1 MEDQSAS
8 RLVPTALVESTIH
21 EEFPVIDKKSYI
33 DRSID
38 KIVPAVIFPES
49 TDLEGVTSLEFV
61 IHQSS
66 EHYIDLSSI
75 EIELKLTLLDG
86 DGIRDGIQAD
96 TKVYFIN
103 DLLQAFF
110 PTRKIYINNT
120 ALESCY
126 HGSHVSRL
134 KHLLNTPNDIC
145 ENRGKILGAFPI
157 KASLMKNKIDGG
169 LMANHATRIAFSKQ
183 DTIHMTGPLNLDI
196 SSASKWLLDR
206 CDVRLILEPSR
217 SKFCI
222 NAVDG
227 AVAFKY
233 AIKMARLHVNKIKP
247 SPGGFINTTKS
258 LLSNNM
264 EYIMKRNVV
273 KTEILAAGQSS
284 LVFVRPFQNRIPA
297 KLYLFMTKQEA
308 DNGSYSLD
316 PFYYEHNNL
325 INYKVLIDGIP
336 LIDSDCSASDG
347 MIKVY
352 HDSLKAHGAEF
363 HFIPEEIYTKGGFV
377 ICISTNHSDVDEL
390 SFEQKGNMS
399 IHLKFQNVM
408 ASTQIVYLI
417 GVVHSSFEI
426 TSDREVLSNFSY

>member
-8 RLVPTALVESTIH
+8 RLIPTALVESTIH

-86 DGIRDGIQAD
+86 DGLRDGIQAD

-110 PTRKIYINNT
+110 PIRKIYINNT

-157 KASLMKNKIDGG
+157 KSNLMKNVIDVA
-169 LMANHATRIAFSKQ
+169 LLANHATRISFSKQ
-183 DTIHMTGPLNLDI
+183 NTIHMI
-196 SSASKWLLDR
+196 
-206 CDVRLILEPSR
+206 
-217 SKFCI
+217 
-222 NAVDG
+222 
-227 AVAFKY
+227 
-233 AIKMARLHVNKIKP
+233 
-247 SPGGFINTTKS
+247 
-258 LLSNNM
+258 
-264 EYIMKRNVV
+264 
-273 KTEILAAGQSS
+273 
-284 LVFVRPFQNRIPA
+284 
-297 KLYLFMTKQEA
+297 
-308 DNGSYSLD
+308 
-316 PFYYEHNNL
+316 
-325 INYKVLIDGIP
+325 
-336 LIDSDCSASDG
+336 
-347 MIKVY
+347 
-352 HDSLKAHGAEF
+352 
-363 HFIPEEIYTKGGFV
+363 
-377 ICISTNHSDVDEL
+377 
-390 SFEQKGNMS
+390 
-399 IHLKFQNVM
+399 
-408 ASTQIVYLI
+408 
-417 GVVHSSFEI
+417 
-426 TSDREVLSNFSY
+426 